1 MSKIHPTA
9 IIHSKAKIHESV
21 LIGPYCSIG
30 ENVQIDSGSVLFS
43 HVCLGENL
51 CLGKN
56 CKVYPFASIGYP
68 PQDLKYRGEKSFL
81 EIGDNNVFREH
92 VTINPGTKGG
102 GMLTKIGNDCLFMV
116 GSHVAHDCIVGSNV
130 ILANNATLAGHVSVG
145 DYAVLGGLSAVHQ
158 FCRIGRHAMVG
169 GLAGVENDIIP
180 YGSVLGNRAYLSSLN
195 IIGLRRRGFSKPI
208 LHDLRQAY
216 GLLFMS
222 EEGTLM
228 ERVEDIASTFSH
240 NEPVMEIVEFLRLDS
255 TRAICQPRNGQVN
268 T

>member
-130 ILANNATLAGHVSVG
+130 ILAWSLCFFICTSSKITLFPGQSDA
-145 DYAVLGGLSAVHQ
+145 
-158 FCRIGRHAMVG
+158 
-169 GLAGVENDIIP
+169 
-180 YGSVLGNRAYLSSLN
+180 
-195 IIGLRRRGFSKPI
+195 IIGL
-208 LHDLRQAY
+208 LR
-216 GLLFMS
+216 
-222 EEGTLM
+222 
-228 ERVEDIASTFSH
+228 
-240 NEPVMEIVEFLRLDS
+240 
-255 TRAICQPRNGQVN
+255 
-268 T
+268 